1 MLQEQEVLIL
11 LKQVT
16 MVVIV
21 IVLMYQAIEV
31 LQQVLLQV
39 HRVQVDGER
48 LREIKKIKRL
58 YEKI

>member
-16 MVVIV
+16 MGVIV